1 VVGRGLESGNVALRV
16 RYEGSCLPIVASS
29 WFFYIL
35 HWWCTVKHKST
46 FSSSCFFFRYLN
58 EIGDHFLRKSNES
71 IQLFGCD
78 ISYNAEEAV
87 FVHSPFWDVHHSN
100 ISEITVMIN
109 NSLITDNGR
118 GIFQFSRYVIFFC
131 WKVCIL
137 LKCLK
142 EKELL

>member
-1 VVGRGLESGNVALRV
+1 MWCVDVSGSGLCLVRNISGVNLQAVPLDYYQLLSV
-16 RYEGSCLPIVASS
+16 TLQELV
-29 WFFYIL
+29 FYFL
-35 HWWCTVKHKST
+35 LFLLLVC
-46 FSSSCFFFRYLN
+46 FRYLN

-118 GIFQFSRYVIFFC
+118 GIFQFSRYVIFFL
-131 WKVCIL
+131 KSLYSLKIFKGKKL
-137 LKCLK
+137 L
-142 EKELL
+142 

>member
-1 VVGRGLESGNVALRV
+1 V
-16 RYEGSCLPIVASS
+16 
-29 WFFYIL
+29 FYSL
-35 HWWCTVKHKST
+35 LFLLLLC
-46 FSSSCFFFRYLN
+46 FRYLN

-118 GIFQFSRYVIFFC
+118 GIFQFSRYVIVFFF
-131 WKVCIL
+131 KSSYSLNIFKGKRTSINLNNIVSKL
-137 LKCLK
+137 YGVGVL
-142 EKELL
+142 

>member
-1 VVGRGLESGNVALRV
+1 M
-16 RYEGSCLPIVASS
+16 
-29 WFFYIL
+29 FYSL
-35 HWWCTVKHKST
+35 LFLLLLC
-46 FSSSCFFFRYLN
+46 FRYLN

-118 GIFQFSRYVIFFC
+118 GIFQFSRYVIVFFF
-131 WKVCIL
+131 
-137 LKCLK
+137 
-142 EKELL
+142 